1 MPATVTLLSDR
12 PSVALPWRTTLEEH
26 GVKLDAVSPAHID
39 VAAQGH
45 RARGAN
51 GAPGCVGVVLDA
63 GSAAYGDD
71 ELLWALGYLRASGA
85 CIAVHLIG
93 ATIDPEIEEIVDE
106 ICEGLVA
113 RSDQDVPRIV
123 GALLRRSDPDRAQ
136 RFEFVTLAPSG
147 HELLTIL
154 GDGRCALFPRPL
166 SDEDDGS
173 RIVSIDLAENAE
185 SATITLEG
193 DLSITI
199 IAAEIAA
206 HGRNGSA
213 VDVPSIL
220 LDGAGLGARLK
231 ELRLE
236 AGLTQAELARR
247 TGIHRPNI
255 ARVEAGR
262 HTPSLETLSR
272 LTVAIGVPAT
282 RVFEK
287 G

>member
-26 GVKLDAVSPAHID
+26 GVEVDALSPSRID
-39 VAAQGH
+39 
-45 RARGAN
+45 GATLIE
-51 GAPGCVGVVLDA
+51 ATSGCVGVILDA

-85 CIAVHLIG
+85 SIAVHLLD
-93 ATIDPEIEEIVDE
+93 ASVDPEIEEIVDE

-113 RSDQDVPRIV
+113 RTDADVARV
-123 GALLRRSDPDRAQ
+123 AAGLLRRSDPERSR

-166 SDEDDGS
+166 SKEDDGS
-173 RIVSIDLAENAE
+173 RIISIELADSAE
-185 SATITLEG
+185 SATVTLEG
-193 DLSITI
+193 DRKICVV
-199 IAAEIAA
+199 AAEVAT
-206 HGRNGSA
+206 HGANGALDES
-213 VDVPSIL
+213 SIL
-220 LDGAGLGARLK
+220 LDGARLGARLK

-282 RVFEK
+282 RVFSK
-287 G
+287 S